1 MSWSIPISLLLFFA
15 MVAGFMCLIFLAP
28 PIDINIALIFEYI
41 FIAIVTVLFP
51 LSILYISFP
60 NAIGSIKNSIKK
72 RFFPLQSLDDVNPN
86 ANKKFNFNLIHV
98 SVGFLCIFFFI
109 GLYILFVP
117 SLFGGPSPDF
127 DNKVETKSVD
137 TTKGRL
143 CEQ

>member
-1 MSWSIPISLLLFFA
+1 MSLSIPISLLLFFA

-51 LSILYISFP
+51 LSILYITFP
-60 NAIGSIKNSIKK
+60 NAVGNMKK
-72 RFFPLQSLDDVNPN
+72 YFFPLQSLDT
-86 ANKKFNFNLIHV
+86 ANSNTSKRFNFNLIHV

-127 DNKVETKSVD
+127 DNKVEIQSVD
-137 TTKGRL
+137 TSKGRL

>member
-1 MSWSIPISLLLFFA
+1 MSWSIPISLLGFISL
-15 MVAGFMCLIFLAP
+15 VAGFIYLIINAP
-28 PIDINIALIFEYI
+28 PIDINIALIFEYV
-41 FIAIVTVLFP
+41 FIGIVTVLFP
-51 LSILYISFP
+51 LSILYVSFP
-60 NAIGSIKNSIKK
+60 NAVGSIKK

-86 ANKKFNFNLIHV
+86 ANKRFNFNLIHV

-127 DNKVETKSVD
+127 DNKVETKPVD
-137 TTKGRL
+137 TSKGRL

>member
-41 FIAIVTVLFP
+41 FIVIVTVLFP

-60 NAIGSIKNSIKK
+60 NAVGNMKK
-72 RFFPLQSLDDVNPN
+72 YLFPLQSLDDVNPN